1 MLRYF
6 LSRLGDS
13 LVAILGVSTIV
24 FVVTRL
30 LGDPTV
36 LLLPIGAG
44 EDELQALRA
53 QLGLDQPIVQQYFS
67 YLANIAVGN
76 FGESFQ
82 FGRPA
87 MEVVLERLPA
97 TATLAGSAL
106 GMGVILGTLA
116 GAIAAYKRGTF
127 IELGVM
133 VLALLGQ
140 ATPVFWLGIMLI
152 LLFAVDLG
160 WLPTGG
166 YGSVQNLILPAIT
179 LATFTSASIA
189 RLLRSSMVDVL
200 REEYVR
206 TANAKGL
213 SPFSVFSWH
222 VARNALIPMVTM
234 VGILAGELLGGSV
247 VTETVFSWPGVGRMI
262 IQAIEA
268 KDFPVVQAGVTVVAT
283 TFVSINLLVD
293 LLYGVLDP
301 RIRHSRH

>member
-1 MLRYF
+1 MLRYLF
-6 LSRLGDS
+6 SRIADS
-13 LVAILGVSTIV
+13 FVAVLGVSTIV
-24 FVVTRL
+24 FIVTRL
-30 LGDPTV
+30 LGDPAV

-53 QLGLDQPIVQQYFS
+53 QLGLDQPIVQQYLH
-67 YLANIAVGN
+67 YLASIATGD

-97 TATLAGSAL
+97 TATLAGCAL
-106 GMGVILGTLA
+106 GIGVVFGALA
-116 GAIAAYKRGTF
+116 GAVAAYKRGTF
-127 IELGVM
+127 VELFVM

-152 LLFAVDLG
+152 LLFAVNLG

-166 YGSVQNLILPAIT
+166 YGGIANLVLPTIT

-200 REEYVR
+200 REDYVR

-213 SPFSVFSWH
+213 RPLAVFSWH
-222 VARNALIPMVTM
+222 VARNALIPVITM

-247 VTETVFSWPGVGRMI
+247 VTETVFSWPGIGRII